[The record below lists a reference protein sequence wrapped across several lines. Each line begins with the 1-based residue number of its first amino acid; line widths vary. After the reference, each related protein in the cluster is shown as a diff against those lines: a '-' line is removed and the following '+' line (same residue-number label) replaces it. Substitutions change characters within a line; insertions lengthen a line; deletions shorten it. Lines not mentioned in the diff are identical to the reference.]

1 MHLKLERGVLA
12 IFSTVSTKF
21 GTYSAL
27 SGHWIFC
34 GLFVRGEAMAA

>member
-27 SGHWIFC
+27 PGT
-34 GLFVRGEAMAA
+34 GLLAYLHDAIVSTA